1 MSDLVTLIG
10 LAAASLAAIS
20 FLPQA
25 VKTWKTK
32 SARDISFK
40 MLIVL
45 LAESFLW
52 IIYGNYINSLPV
64 IASNLITFL
73 LVSILLVFKIKYR

>member
-1 MSDLVTLIG
+1 MVDVITLIG
-10 LAAASLAAIS
+10 LAAASLAAVS

-32 SARDISFK
+32 SARDISLK
-40 MLIVL
+40 MLVVL

-52 IIYGNYINSLPV
+52 IVYGFYIDSAPV
-64 IASNLITFL
+64 LISNLVTMA
-73 LVSILLVFKIKYR
+73 LVSIMLLFKARYK